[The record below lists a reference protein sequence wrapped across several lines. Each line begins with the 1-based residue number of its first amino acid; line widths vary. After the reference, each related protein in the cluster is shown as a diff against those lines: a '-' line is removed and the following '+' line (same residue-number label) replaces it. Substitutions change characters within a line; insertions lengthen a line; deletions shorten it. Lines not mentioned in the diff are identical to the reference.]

1 MRVGPA
7 TNVARINV
15 SETITALWTFAHANG
30 ISLDDIIERT
40 AAAGV
45 TIDGVRLLDGAFDK
59 RDYAGAGNSVLVS
72 AVSGDTPA
80 RFVQQADGVHE
91 WGDGA
96 LARDTNLYRDAP
108 DVLKT
113 DDSLEIAGVLGAITD
128 IITERTAA
136 AGVTIDGVRLKDGVL
151 DNRDYAVAATDMIIA
166 AVIGD
171 ADFRFLQKADGVHWW
186 GDGTNP
192 VDTNLYRDAPSVLKT
207 DDSLE
212 VAGVFGVVV
221 DDITERTP
229 TLGVMI
235 DGTLLKDGGIE
246 LAADLVLSVR
256 TPAQITGNVDDYGTG
271 TTVIQRVSASGA
283 FSITGFAGGVDG
295 RMIIVTNVGASI
307 ITLLHISVASATEN
321 RMNLPGATN
330 IILNQNDVAG
340 LFYDGTLSRWK
351 AVGVAV

>member
-15 SETITALWTFAHANG
+15 TENITALWTFAHANG
-30 ISLDDIIERT
+30 ISLDDIIERSLN
-40 AAAGV
+40 AGV
-45 TIDGVRLLDGAFDK
+45 TIDGVLLKDNKVQFLDRAN
-59 RDYAGAGNSVLVS
+59 AGIVVLLGDVLGDAEFRYIIEAGGLH
-72 AVSGDTPA
+72 G
-80 RFVQQADGVHE
+80 
-91 WGDGA
+91 WGDGTNP
-96 LARDTNLYRDAP
+96 RDTNLFRGAA

-113 DDSLEIAGVLGAITD
+113 DDSLEVAGVLGLIAD

-136 AGVTIDGVRLKDGVL
+136 AGVTIDGLLVRDKSITALAMAL
-151 DNRDYAVAATDMIIA
+151 ATNRIVESN
-166 AVIGD
+166 VIGD
-171 ADFRFLQKADGVHWW
+171 TERRFRLEADGTQRW
-186 GDGTNP
+186 GPGDA
-192 VDTNLYRDAPSVLKT
+192 VADTNLYRDAADVLKT

-246 LAADLVLSVR
+246 LAADLVLSIR
-256 TPAQITGNVDDYGTG
+256 TPVQITGNVDDYGTG

-283 FSITGFAGGVDG
+283 FNITGFAGGVDG
-295 RMIIVTNVGASI
+295 RMIIVTNIGASV
-307 ITLLHISVASATEN
+307 ITLLHISVASVTEN
-321 RMNLPGATN
+321 RMNLPNATN

-340 LFYDGTLSRWK
+340 LFYDGALSRWK
-351 AVGVAV
+351 AIGVAV